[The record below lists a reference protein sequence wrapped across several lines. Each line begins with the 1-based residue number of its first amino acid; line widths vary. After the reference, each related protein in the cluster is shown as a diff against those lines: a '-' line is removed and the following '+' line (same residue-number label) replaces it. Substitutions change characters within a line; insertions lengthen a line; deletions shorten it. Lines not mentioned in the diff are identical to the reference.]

1 MIFFFI
7 KYFKSLCDVGK
18 RKKEQDFMVK
28 RSFPFEIF
36 IMRYDFLRLHWS
48 VGAKFGA
55 FSLIFAGDC
64 IVKWIINN
72 QINLDRVKP
81 S

>member
-1 MIFFFI
+1 
-7 KYFKSLCDVGK
+7 VGK
-18 RKKEQDFMVK
+18 RKDEQDFMVK

-36 IMRYDFLRLHWS
+36 IMGYNRLRVHWS
-48 VGAKFGA
+48 VSAKLGA
-55 FSLIFAGDC
+55 FCVIFANDC